1 MVAKIGYG
9 LLYLKF
15 FLSIFFM
22 NSVCVTH
29 IIFVGV
35 FMTNLEMSNKTDAFG
50 SWFCLRKNFPIIVL
64 RNLIPISNVFGTM
77 KNLDV

>member
-1 MVAKIGYG
+1 
-9 LLYLKF
+9 
-15 FLSIFFM
+15 
-22 NSVCVTH
+22 
-29 IIFVGV
+29 
-35 FMTNLEMSNKTDAFG
+35 MTNLEMSNRTDAFG